1 MLQLESLLSPQLPLL
16 DLLLVS
22 PQRKQARPRPTPCVA
37 GGSSA
42 ATKACRKATGLRDR
56 GPGQGGGKAQVN
68 TAVLWPMWAG
78 GGGRQRV
85 GWRAPRGL
93 RDRKG
98 SVRHIQT
105 CSRHRWE
112 GWTRQKAS
120 SSSCQA
126 GRWQESSLS
135 FQQGG
140 PACPQRSTD
149 PQVAAQIAGHR
160 EREEGQRG
168 PLQRREAGG
177 KPHASFNSGMSTG
190 REGRKAQWLPHVGLC
205 STPDPTV
212 GALNLKK

>member
-1 MLQLESLLSPQLPLL
+1 MTGNLDRVGEGTSKHSGSL
-16 DLLLVS
+16 
-22 PQRKQARPRPTPCVA
+22 AH
-37 GGSSA
+37 
-42 ATKACRKATGLRDR
+42 
-56 GPGQGGGKAQVN
+56 
-68 TAVLWPMWAG
+68 
-78 GGGRQRV
+78 V

-93 RDRKG
+93 RERKG
-98 SVRHIQT
+98 SVPHIQT

-149 PQVAAQIAGHR
+149 PQVAAQLAGQGAQTHR

-177 KPHASFNSGMSTG
+177 KPHASFNSGISTG
-190 REGRKAQWLPHVGLC
+190 REGRKHSGYPMWVFAAHQIPL
-205 STPDPTV
+205 
-212 GALNLKK
+212 